1 MELTAFKTMPE
12 ELIRLIMAYARPT
25 YVYMNELKW
34 VISRH
39 VEHKSRVLAILPD
52 YTQHLSLAY
61 TVRSTTWNTIQYRI
75 YGEKFYEPEFRKMF
89 DMKYKAINVMENLGI
104 LATESLE
111 DETNA
116 YDTIYEEMIDIINW
130 YNGVLPVY

>member
-39 VEHKSRVLAILPD
+39 VEHKSRVLVSK
-52 YTQHLSLAY
+52 HKSLVFSAWCTAGFY
-61 TVRSTTWNTIQYRI
+61 GSQYRI
-75 YGEKFYEPEFRKMF
+75 YGEKFYESEFKKVL
-89 DMKYKAINVMENLGI
+89 DMKSEAINDIEYLGV

-111 DETNA
+111 EETTT